1 MGERGK
7 HSGPLHGSLP
17 LSLGPFA
24 ICIGK
29 GGGGLR
35 DLDKGTEGK
44 GCNFKSLLPS
54 PRQQPWMGEGKEQ
67 RRCSFR
73 KTVILIKRQT
83 NERSAD
89 CLRAKLLKSHQGG
102 GSHSGKKGCLP
113 HLPARIGA
121 KHPSESWRMWSLQRA
136 KTEILQP
143 LAQGGTR
150 VALRQYPGHSL
161 PTPGSSGG
169 RCRKGT
175 RNWAA
180 AAPGPGSGPA
190 DAFLILFSTSLP
202 LHRQG
207 HGGSERESDWS
218 TSAQLD
224 NGLREH
230 LNPDQADSQVQGS
243 RPLVLDTG
251 VGGGFPEVL

>member
-54 PRQQPWMGEGKEQ
+54 PRQQPWMGEGREQ

-161 PTPGSSGG
+161 PTPGSSREG
-169 RCRKGT
+169 
-175 RNWAA
+175 A
-180 AAPGPGSGPA
+180 
-190 DAFLILFSTSLP
+190 
-202 LHRQG
+202 
-207 HGGSERESDWS
+207 EREPAIGQLPPQGQALVQRMHFLSSSQQACHCTGKDME
-218 TSAQLD
+218 AQR
-224 NGLREH
+224 GKVTG
-230 LNPDQADSQVQGS
+230 P
-243 RPLVLDTG
+243 RPHS
-251 VGGGFPEVL
+251 